1 MCCHSVTEPHVD
13 SVTAI
18 RQCIRRTQL
27 KKIPTLN
34 PFFVKL
40 QLANAAVDVN
50 LPWHCCSSMVV
61 ARSLMASHHGAVSGR
76 KRLDLWLSLDCSE
89 WRLDPRA
96 HDLSRWTI
104 PHPDHY
110 EGNIKWHAT
119 SPLRDA
125 TVIESA

>member
-1 MCCHSVTEPHVD
+1 M
-13 SVTAI
+13 
-18 RQCIRRTQL
+18 
-27 KKIPTLN
+27 
-34 PFFVKL
+34 
-40 QLANAAVDVN
+40 AAVDVD

-61 ARSLMASHHGAVSGR
+61 ARSLMASHHGTRGIANCGLERRNPPVRSLQCNGTVRAVTGWER
-76 KRLDLWLSLDCSE
+76 PNCSE

>member
-1 MCCHSVTEPHVD
+1 MAPAALP
-13 SVTAI
+13 TAE
-18 RQCIRRTQL
+18 RR
-27 KKIPTLN
+27 N
-34 PFFVKL
+34 PPV
-40 QLANAAVDVN
+40 
-50 LPWHCCSSMVV
+50 
-61 ARSLMASHHGAVSGR
+61 RSLQCNGTVSMQPGWQ
-76 KRLDLWLSLDCSE
+76 RLDLWLSLDCSE

>member
-1 MCCHSVTEPHVD
+1 M
-13 SVTAI
+13 ALL
-18 RQCIRRTQL
+18 L
-27 KKIPTLN
+27 KHGGCPLIDGIP
-34 PFFVKL
+34 
-40 QLANAAVDVN
+40 
-50 LPWHCCSSMVV
+50 PWRCQP
-61 ARSLMASHHGAVSGR
+61 GR